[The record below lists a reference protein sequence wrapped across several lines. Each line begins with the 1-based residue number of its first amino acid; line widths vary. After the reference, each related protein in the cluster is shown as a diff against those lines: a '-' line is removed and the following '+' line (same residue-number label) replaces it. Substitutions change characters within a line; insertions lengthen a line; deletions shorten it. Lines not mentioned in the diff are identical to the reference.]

1 MSNPL
6 ELVASAATHPG
17 RVRRN
22 NEDAYCARPDIGLWA
37 VADGMGG
44 HEGGE
49 FASSAIVEA
58 LDRVEIAE
66 PFEAACRAVAG
77 AIQAANARIHDG
89 GAEGKAQMGSTIV
102 ALLAR
107 DSHFALFWAGDSR
120 AYLLRDGALRRLTRD
135 HTQVQALIERG
146 ILSEADAASNPMSH
160 VLARAVGI
168 EPHVEIDVI
177 VDMMRPDDV
186 FLLCSDGLHGTMGE
200 DEIRDFLSA
209 AADRGVVDEMVAR
222 TLELGAP
229 DNVTVVTVAARARVS
244 PAMGTPIETVER

>member
-1 MSNPL
+1 MSDAF
-6 ELVASAATHPG
+6 ELVASATTHPG

-58 LDRVEIAE
+58 LDGIGVAA
-66 PFEAACRAVAG
+66 PFEAACRAVAEG
-77 AIQAANARIHDG
+77 IQAANARIHDG
-89 GAEGKAQMGSTIV
+89 AAEGKAQMGSTVV

-107 DSHFALFWAGDSR
+107 DGHFAVLWAGDSR
-120 AYLLRDGALRRLTRD
+120 AYLLRDGVLRRLTRD

-146 ILSEADAASNPMSH
+146 ILSEADAAGHPMSH

-186 FLLCSDGLHGTMGE
+186 FLLCSDGLHGTME
-200 DEIRDFLSA
+200 ENEIHDFLTAS
-209 AADRGVVDEMVAR
+209 ADRTVVDEMVAR

-229 DNVTVVTVAARARVS
+229 DNVTVVTVVARARVS
-244 PAMGTPIETVER
+244 PAMANPIETVE